1 MKKVMF
7 LMLFLIG
14 TSILVSAQEPKIID
28 LEKAVLIGLERNFGL
43 KIASNNVEIAQ
54 RNVKIGI
61 GTSFMPT
68 ISGNFLN
75 SFNREDVSQKFQNNP
90 ERIIDIEG
98 AGTENQ
104 NFSLVGFYGFR
115 PESIY
120 SIKIL
125 GKLAEVG
132 ELEAKVLVENTVAAI
147 SSTYFRLVLESQRY
161 KVLKTTLDFSEAR
174 LEIAKARYEL
184 GGASKS
190 DFLAA
195 QVDFNADLSLLTN
208 QELIIK
214 NSKIN
219 LNELLAYNPD
229 EDLSVKDTIFVNK
242 DLQLDDLLETAYL
255 NNKQLL
261 VTQRRENV
269 AFLSLRESQAARLP
283 QVNLNS
289 SYNRNTFTSEAGF
302 LLLNQRTG
310 INYGLNMSVNL
321 FSGLTVNRRIQNARV
336 QKLNAEYAIQDLEIQ
351 MISDIKR
358 SFNVYSTNI
367 LLLDIENANY
377 KTAIES
383 ADIALERFRLG
394 ISDYL
399 QFRDAQLNLLTAE
412 NRLLTVLFNI
422 KEQEIELMRLS
433 GKIFFQ
439 NSFDQIDLPA
449 SN

>member
-7 LMLFLIG
+7 LMLFLLG
-14 TSILVSAQEPKIID
+14 TSMLVSAQESEAVD
-28 LEKAVLIGLERNFGL
+28 LEKVVLIGLERNFGL
-43 KIASNNVEIAQ
+43 KIASNNVEIAE
-54 RNVKIGI
+54 RNVKIGV

-68 ISGNFLN
+68 LSGNLLN

-90 ERIIDIEG
+90 ERIIDIAG

-115 PESIY
+115 PEAIY
-120 SIKIL
+120 TVKIL

-161 KVLKTTLDFSEAR
+161 NVLKTTLDLSKAR

-184 GGASKS
+184 GGAGKS

-195 QVDFNADLSLLTN
+195 QVDFNGDLSLLTN

-219 LNELLAYNPD
+219 LNELLAFTPD
-229 EDLSVKDTIFVNK
+229 VDLSVNDTILVNK
-242 DLQLDDLLETAYL
+242 ELILDDLLETAYL

-261 VTQRRENV
+261 VTQRRENI

-289 SYNRNTFTSEAGF
+289 AFNRNTFTSEAGF

-310 INYGLNMSVNL
+310 INYGMTMSFNL

-336 QKLNAEYAIQDLEIQ
+336 QKLNAEYAIQELEIQ

-358 SFNVYSTNI
+358 SFNIYTTNI
-367 LLLDIENANY
+367 LLLDIESANY

-383 ADIALERFRLG
+383 ADIALERFKLG

-439 NSFDQIDLPA
+439 NNSDEFNLSD

>member
-1 MKKVMF
+1 MKKVMY
-7 LMLFLIG
+7 LMLFLQGI
-14 TSILVSAQEPKIID
+14 SISVFAQESELMD
-28 LEKAVLIGLERNFGL
+28 LEKAVLIGLERNYGL
-43 KIASNNVEIAQ
+43 KIASNNVVIAE

-61 GTSFMPT
+61 GSSFIPT
-68 ISGNFLN
+68 LSSNLLN

-90 ERIIDIEG
+90 DRIIDIAG

-104 NFSLVGFYGFR
+104 NFSFVGFYGFR
-115 PESIY
+115 PEAIFT
-120 SIKIL
+120 IKIL

-147 SSTYFRLVLESQRY
+147 SSTYYRLVLELQRY
-161 KVLKTTLDFSEAR
+161 NVLKTTLDLSNAR
-174 LEIAKARYEL
+174 LEISKARYEL
-184 GGASKS
+184 GGAGKS

-219 LNELLAYNPD
+219 LNELLAYTPD
-229 EDLSVKDTIFVNK
+229 VDLSVTDTIFVNK
-242 DLQLDDLLETAYL
+242 DLILDELLETAYL

-261 VTQRRENV
+261 VTQRRENI
-269 AFLSLRESQAARLP
+269 AFLSLRESQALRLP

-289 SYNRNTFTSEAGF
+289 SFNRNTFTSEAGF

-310 INYGLNMSVNL
+310 FNYGLTMSLNL

-336 QKLNAEYAIQDLEIQ
+336 QRLNAEYAIQDLEIQ
-351 MISDIKR
+351 IISDIKR
-358 SFNVYSTNI
+358 SFNIYSTNI

-377 KTAIES
+377 KTAMES
-383 ADIALERFRLG
+383 ADIALERFKLG

-433 GKIFFQ
+433 GKIFYQ
-439 NSFDQIDLPA
+439 NNMEDLGL
-449 SN
+449 SDNK